1 MLLIIAFSV
10 IILLP
15 VIAYLLHPLSNHK
28 AFIFLISIL
37 LFGGFVLN
45 FISNKPLI
53 GSWAKATQSESIL
66 RTISR
71 DEEFDENFLNEYIY
85 SQPSE
90 EQSFLIGT
98 KIFYKALDT
107 QSFISA
113 ESILKQL
120 NAEFVSE
127 NFQIPIFNLLADL
140 RDEKYPEIANSNLLI
155 NLENPANCIL
165 QSLQLGVSIPNGP
178 GVNIASKELLSPN
191 IDVPIKL
198 DKSNSMVR
206 GFDIA
211 SAFIQQE
218 VIKVKALAEC
228 NKFTYEAFK
237 SIDLK
242 YSQDNQEELFFY
254 TDEWLKK
261 EQ

>member
-1 MLLIIAFSV
+1 MLFIIASTI

-15 VIAYLLHPLSNHK
+15 VIAYLLNPLSNQK
-28 AFIFLISIL
+28 SLIFLVTIL
-37 LFGGFVLN
+37 VFGGFVLN
-45 FISNKPLI
+45 FISKKPFI
-53 GSWAKATQSESIL
+53 GSWVQATQSESIL

-71 DEEFDENFLNEYIY
+71 DEEIDKLFLNQYIEK
-85 SQPSE
+85 PSE
-90 EQSFLIGT
+90 EKSFLIGT
-98 KIFYKALDT
+98 QVFYKALEA

-113 ESILKQL
+113 ESILRHL
-120 NAEFVSE
+120 NAEFISE
-127 NFQIPIFNLLADL
+127 NFQVPIFNLLADF
-140 RDEKYPEIANSNLLI
+140 RDEKYPEIANSNLII
-155 NLENPANCIL
+155 NIENPANCIVQL
-165 QSLQLGVSIPNGP
+165 LQLGVSIPNGP

-191 IDVPIKL
+191 IDMPIKL

-211 SAFIQQE
+211 SAFMQQE

-228 NKFTYEAFK
+228 DNFTFEAFK

>member
-53 GSWAKATQSESIL
+53 GSWAQATQSESIL

>member
-53 GSWAKATQSESIL
+53 GSWAQATQSESIL

-98 KIFYKALDT
+98 QIFYKALDT

-120 NAEFVSE
+120 NAEFASE
-127 NFQIPIFNLLADL
+127 NFQVPIFNLLADF

-155 NLENPANCIL
+155 NLEKPANCVL

-178 GVNIASKELLSPN
+178 GVNIASKELLFPN
-191 IDVPIKL
+191 IEKPIKL

-211 SAFIQQE
+211 SAFMQQE
-218 VIKVKALAEC
+218 IVKVMALIEC
-228 NKFTYEAFK
+228 ENSSFEAFK
-237 SIDLK
+237 TIDLK
-242 YSQDNQEELFFY
+242 YSKNYQEELFFY
-254 TDEWLKK
+254 TDEWLKR

>member
-28 AFIFLISIL
+28 AFIFLISTL

-53 GSWAKATQSESIL
+53 GSWAQATQSESIL

>member
-1 MLLIIAFSV
+1 MLFIIAFT
-10 IILLP
+10 IIISLP
-15 VIAYLLHPLSNHK
+15 VIAYLLNPLSNQK
-28 AFIFLISIL
+28 SLIFLVTIL
-37 LFGGFVLN
+37 VFGGFVLN
-45 FISNKPLI
+45 FISKNPFI
-53 GSWAKATQSESIL
+53 GSWAQATQSELML

-71 DEEFDENFLNEYIY
+71 DEEVDKLLLNQYIF
-85 SQPSE
+85 SNTSE

-98 KIFYKALDT
+98 QFFYKALEA

-113 ESILKQL
+113 ESILKYL
-120 NAEFVSE
+120 NVEFVSE

-155 NLENPANCIL
+155 NIENPTNCNMQL
-165 QSLQLGVSIPNGP
+165 LQLGVSIPNGP

>member
-28 AFIFLISIL
+28 AFIFLISTL

-53 GSWAKATQSESIL
+53 GSWAQATQSESIL

-165 QSLQLGVSIPNGP
+165 QSLQLAVSIPNGP